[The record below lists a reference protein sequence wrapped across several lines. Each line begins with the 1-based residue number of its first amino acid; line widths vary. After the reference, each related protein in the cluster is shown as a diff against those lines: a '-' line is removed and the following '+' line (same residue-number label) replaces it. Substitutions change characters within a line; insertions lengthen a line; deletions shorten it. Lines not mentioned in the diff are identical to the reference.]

1 MNLNTWTGSALYT
14 NQLSR
19 SDWQATWPKGYEV
32 SGAAHTTSL
41 TATAAMIKEL
51 TNDVYTTEGATA
63 TETKWGQNTGLTI
76 GTMKGASYDDER
88 WDALLSTITVEEAI
102 NFFCNSQNQTP
113 AIDSIG
119 LAMQHVQDGPLG
131 FCYQTL
137 GKFNENEE
145 GDPTAMAED
154 DANAGYSINDS
165 VTEPVLAA
173 SFNQDLLEEQGELFG
188 TDSLW
193 CNSTILWGP
202 GLNTH
207 RTPYNGRNHEYYSE
221 DSMLTNYMGAAIVKG
236 ALKYGCV
243 LAPKHFAFNDQE
255 TNRTGVSVFMNEQR
269 AREIELRAFQGAF
282 DDAGCMGTMT
292 AFNRVGMRYA
302 SANKGLMTNILKGE
316 WGFTGYIVTDM
327 INGPLYMRADTSLM
341 AGTTCLDTSLNKDS
355 VALMNAIKDDPAALY
370 ALKEAMH
377 SNLWVLANSNALNGI
392 NNLSKV
398 ISVTPWWKATLI
410 AVDVV
415 FGVLAVAALAGYVA
429 VTILK
434 KNDVE
439 E

>member
-1 MNLNTWTGSALYT
+1 
-14 NQLSR
+14 
-19 SDWQATWPKGYEV
+19 
-32 SGAAHTTSL
+32 
-41 TATAAMIKEL
+41 
-51 TNDVYTTEGATA
+51 
-63 TETKWGQNTGLTI
+63 
-76 GTMKGASYDDER
+76 
-88 WDALLSTITVEEAI
+88 
-102 NFFCNSQNQTP
+102 
-113 AIDSIG
+113 
-119 LAMQHVQDGPLG
+119 
-131 FCYQTL
+131 
-137 GKFNENEE
+137 
-145 GDPTAMAED
+145 MAED

-398 ISVTPWWKATLI
+398 ISVTPWWKATLV

-415 FGVLAVAALAGYVA
+415 FGVLAVAALAGYVT